1 MMNQQLLGATP
12 YGVPQVVS
20 ARGHTCNQH
29 SVHTVVDQNARHAT
43 LPPSVLV
50 VPHYSPP
57 FQGTTSASAAAAL
70 KGTYPSVTAAV
81 SNAGWSAT
89 PGQTQA
95 PPRTV
100 GPLSWKPAP
109 GHLTQGTSV
118 SSVGSVSVHTHTH
131 TVLYETTNH
140 NSQLTLCLNAEASAS
155 VCMSCLPLRPSLVPP
170 SPLTWR
176 SQPRCSPCRQPSRS
190 PWTQMGVER

>member
-1 MMNQQLLGATP
+1 MHRHT
-12 YGVPQVVS
+12 
-20 ARGHTCNQH
+20 HTCNQH

-43 LPPSVLV
+43 LPPSVLM
-50 VPHYSPP
+50 VPHCSPP
-57 FQGTTSASAAAAL
+57 SQGTTSASAAAAL

-118 SSVGSVSVHTHTH
+118 SSVGSVSAHAHTHTH
-131 TVLYETTNH
+131 TRTH
-140 NSQLTLCLNAEASAS
+140 LTLCLYTEASAS
-155 VCMSCLPLRPSLVPP
+155 VCTSCLPLRPSLVPP

-190 PWTQMGVER
+190 PWTQMGLEQ